1 VTLPSERRLA
11 VENARAFLLDL
22 LDTRTTPRIP
32 RSIRQ
37 RARAILKHYPV
48 AHGETTWQTK

>member
-22 LDTRTTPRIP
+22 LDAKATPRIP

-48 AHGETTWQTK
+48 GGETAWQTK